1 MMPEHESRNAITEG
15 DVRRAL
21 SRSLLAVRCVFGFCV
36 LLSGFSAVAF
46 LFQVLHKDE
55 FGEPFRDQPGAWPHL
70 FGHLLRGAVGAC
82 LAWCLWKYL
91 RAAKKSINADRR
103 EALELFQ
110 ALARWWNTLA
120 ISALAL
126 LQYGAWVAF
135 VTGPPV
141 PTRPLTPRFQAE
153 PPDKSA
159 VRVEFRLAE
168 TSRAEGL
175 IEAPVAGTSQT
186 IFLHKEP
193 LLTNQDIADARVV
206 LSELEEPA
214 VDVRFVPAARQK
226 MREATGAHRGKP
238 IAILVDGRVV
248 TAPIVTWQI
257 GESARIQGAFSDEEA
272 ERIAKGLSGRK

>member
-1 MMPEHESRNAITEG
+1 
-15 DVRRAL
+15 L
-21 SRSLLAVRCVFGFCV
+21 
-36 LLSGFSAVAF
+36 AF
-46 LFQVLHKDE
+46 LFQVLLTDE

-70 FGHLLRGAVGAC
+70 LGHLLRGAVGAC
-82 LAWCLWKYL
+82 LALCLWRYL
-91 RAAKKSINADRR
+91 RAAKKSINADQR

-126 LQYGAWVAF
+126 LLYGAWVAF

-141 PTRPLTPRFQAE
+141 LTRPLSPRFQAE

-159 VRVEFRLAE
+159 VTVEFRLAE

-214 VDVRFVPAARQK
+214 VDVRFVPTARQK
-226 MREATGAHRGKP
+226 MREATAAHRGKP

-257 GESARIQGAFSDEEA
+257 GESARIQGAFSQEEA